1 MGLFT
6 KTVDYIQL
14 LPIFVK
20 HNILLFVSQSYEYL
34 SDKTK
39 ENPGALS
46 VISQNIRTS
55 ISANLFLKS
64 ILSSHITLP

>member
-6 KTVDYIQL
+6 KIVDYIQL

-34 SDKTK
+34 FDKTK
-39 ENPGALS
+39 QNPGALS
-46 VISQNIRTS
+46 VISQDIGLQS
-55 ISANLFLKS
+55 LQIYF
-64 ILSSHITLP
+64 

>member
-6 KTVDYIQL
+6 KIVDYIQL
-14 LPIFVK
+14 LSIFVK

-39 ENPGALS
+39 QNPGALS
-46 VISQNIRTS
+46 VISQDIGLQS
-55 ISANLFLKS
+55 LQIYF
-64 ILSSHITLP
+64 

>member
-6 KTVDYIQL
+6 KIVDYIQL

-39 ENPGALS
+39 QNPGALS
-46 VISQNIRTS
+46 VISQDIGLQSRQ
-55 ISANLFLKS
+55 IYF
-64 ILSSHITLP
+64 

>member
-39 ENPGALS
+39 QNPGALS
-46 VISQNIRTS
+46 VISQNIGLQS
-55 ISANLFLKS
+55 LQIYF
-64 ILSSHITLP
+64 

>member
-6 KTVDYIQL
+6 KIVDYIQL

-39 ENPGALS
+39 QTPGALS
-46 VISQNIRTS
+46 VISQNIGLQS
-55 ISANLFLKS
+55 LQIYF
-64 ILSSHITLP
+64 

>member
-6 KTVDYIQL
+6 KIVDYIQL

-39 ENPGALS
+39 QNPGALS
-46 VISQNIRTS
+46 VISQNIGLQS
-55 ISANLFLKS
+55 LQIYF
-64 ILSSHITLP
+64 

>member
-6 KTVDYIQL
+6 KIVDYIQL

-39 ENPGALS
+39 QNPGALS
-46 VISQNIRTS
+46 VISQNIGVQS
-55 ISANLFLKS
+55 LQIYF
-64 ILSSHITLP
+64 

>member
-6 KTVDYIQL
+6 KIVDYIQL

-39 ENPGALS
+39 QNPGVLS
-46 VISQNIRTS
+46 VISQNIGLQS
-55 ISANLFLKS
+55 LQIYF
-64 ILSSHITLP
+64 

>member
-6 KTVDYIQL
+6 KIVDYIQL

-39 ENPGALS
+39 QNPGALS
-46 VISQNIRTS
+46 VISQNIG
-55 ISANLFLKS
+55 LKS
-64 ILSSHITLP
+64 LQIYF

>member
-6 KTVDYIQL
+6 KIVDYIQL

-39 ENPGALS
+39 QNPGALP
-46 VISQNIRTS
+46 VISQDIGLQS
-55 ISANLFLKS
+55 LQIYF
-64 ILSSHITLP
+64 

>member
-6 KTVDYIQL
+6 KIVDYIQL

-39 ENPGALS
+39 QNPGALS
-46 VISQNIRTS
+46 VISQDIGLQS
-55 ISANLFLKS
+55 LQIYF
-64 ILSSHITLP
+64 